1 MLADQK
7 QLIRKED
14 VSYIEVPHYDE
25 LSVKQ
30 LWPQFNGDDL
40 LVRYFPDEYP
50 KDKGPPREYFFNILN
65 TLYPD
70 FLAQILEHAN
80 KQRMTT
86 EGEAQKEQSIKISQ
100 YWEEQLK
107 AMPYLS
113 CKCHLHLSYIL
124 VHNSASVKFISNL
137 SPIWYR
143 EGRQD
148 DPPAE
153 GKIEADPER
162 QEEEEGV

>member
-70 FLAQILEHAN
+70 FLAQILDHAN

-86 EGEAQKEQSIKISQ
+86 EGETQKEPAIKISQ
-100 YWEEQLK
+100 YW
-107 AMPYLS
+107 
-113 CKCHLHLSYIL
+113 
-124 VHNSASVKFISNL
+124 
-137 SPIWYR
+137 
-143 EGRQD
+143 
-148 DPPAE
+148 
-153 GKIEADPER
+153 
-162 QEEEEGV
+162 